1 MSKIKIKTFEND
13 KEFIKSFTEQSNKEI
28 EERLKNISLV
38 SIEEDNGKGDTFSKN
53 FFVEKFKSD
62 DIDKKKPKNIYD
74 EDEFLKNM
82 KYKVKG
88 QDKYSGETRVLF
100 YNLKENDSIAITRD
114 FLKKNEESIDLDDF
128 NESVVS
134 LFYER
139 CDKAIEFQDILKEE
153 TLTKTLKFIHEHTK
167 NFDMNLTFS
176 NVENDK
182 FTISIKDENNKEE
195 IKIND
200 TQLNNFLDKTIKYI
214 VCKDEE
220 IDLLNCGA
228 GIDLDDY
235 EETRS
240 WVKDINESDMSEEK
254 KATLRDKAMFKSPIL
269 SNDINE
275 VDFTLPTYYSLEKE
289 KSEVTEVN
297 FNYTSEKSSDEMGIS
312 IKDKWNTPY
321 EYYANKEEN
330 IISINNKLGLLLQD
344 KDYFKDF
351 FEEYREKNYLDK
363 DISYNLVMIENMNKF
378 EKFENTK
385 NNLISASLNETFK
398 KTFEELNPEMI
409 FGEALN
415 KKTMKKFDEN
425 FEERFADMSTRD
437 KYTYIVNNAKDFNL
451 EVNFENGEK
460 QIVGFEHDRLK
471 DDIDFD
477 DNVDNI
483 IKSKFIEEKQKL
495 SDEILE
501 KSYERFVVIP
511 LSELCDNY
519 EKKSNNFGEKQEEY
533 ISKFVENYIN
543 EYKGQEET
551 IKTEK
556 DLKENLNKEVKK
568 HILSLSETKIDKA
581 INNYLEKN
589 NLKSLDETFGN
600 EKKETTKEV
609 EESKEKGKEVNF

>member
-1 MSKIKIKTFEND
+1 MSKIKIKTFENN
-13 KEFIKSFTEQSNKEI
+13 KEFIKSFKEQSNKEI
-28 EERLKNISLV
+28 EKRLKNISLV
-38 SIEEDNGKGDTFSKN
+38 SIEEDNGKGDTFNKD
-53 FFVEKFKSD
+53 FFIEKFRSD
-62 DIDKKKPKNIYD
+62 GTVKKNPKNIYD
-74 EDEFLKNM
+74 EDEFLRNM
-82 KYKVKG
+82 KHEVKA
-88 QDKYSGETRVLF
+88 QDKNSGETKVLF
-100 YNLKENDSIAITRD
+100 YNLKENDSITTTRD
-114 FLKKNEESIDLDDF
+114 FLKRSEESIDLDDF

-153 TLTKTLKFIHEHTK
+153 TLTKTLKFIHEHMK

-176 NVENDK
+176 NAEMDN

-195 IKIND
+195 IKITD
-200 TQLNNFLDKTIKYI
+200 THLNNFLDKTIKYI

-254 KATLRDKAMFKSPIL
+254 KATLIDKAMFKSPIL

-275 VDFTLPTYYSLEKE
+275 VDLTLPTYYSLEKE

-297 FNYTSEKSSDEMGIS
+297 FNYNSEKSSDEVVIS

-330 IISINNKLGLLLQD
+330 VISINNKLGLLLQD
-344 KDYFKDF
+344 KDYFKDY
-351 FEEYREKNYLDK
+351 FEEYKEKNYLDK
-363 DISYNLVMIENMNKF
+363 DISYNLVMFENMNKF

-385 NNLISASLNETFK
+385 NNLISATLDETFK
-398 KTFEELNPEMI
+398 KTFEELSPEMI
-409 FGEALN
+409 FGETLN
-415 KKTMKKFDEN
+415 KKAMEKFDEN
-425 FEERFADMSTRD
+425 FKERFADMSTRD
-437 KYTYIVNNAKDFNL
+437 KYTYIVNNAEDFNL
-451 EVNFENGEK
+451 EVSFQNGEN
-460 QIVGFEHDRLK
+460 QIVDFEYDRLK
-471 DDIDFD
+471 NDIDFD

-519 EKKSNNFGEKQEEY
+519 EKKSNDFEEKKEEY

-543 EYKGQEET
+543 EYKEQENT

-556 DLKENLNKEVKK
+556 DFKENLNKEVKK

-589 NLKSLDETFGN
+589 NLSSLEDSFGT
-600 EKKETTKEV
+600 KKQIDKVIKE
-609 EESKEKGKEVNF
+609 EIKDKEIDM

>member
-176 NVENDK
+176 NVENDN

>member
-1 MSKIKIKTFEND
+1 MSKIKIKAFEND
-13 KEFIKSFTEQSNKEI
+13 KEFIKSFKGQSNKEI

-38 SIEEDNGKGDTFSKN
+38 SIEEDNGKGDTFNKD
-53 FFVEKFKSD
+53 FFIEKFRSD
-62 DIDKKKPKNIYD
+62 DITKKNPKNIYD

-82 KYKVKG
+82 KYEVKA
-88 QDKYSGETRVLF
+88 QDKNSGETKVLF
-100 YNLKENDSIAITRD
+100 YNLKENDSITTIRD
-114 FLKKNEESIDLDDF
+114 FFKKNEEIIDLDDF
-128 NESVVS
+128 DESVVS
-134 LFYER
+134 SFYER
-139 CDKAIEFQDILKEE
+139 CDKAIDFQDILKEE

-176 NVENDK
+176 NLENDN
-182 FTISIKDENNKEE
+182 FNISIKDENNKEE
-195 IKIND
+195 VKITD

-220 IDLLNCGA
+220 IDLLNCGV
-228 GIDLDDY
+228 GLDLDDY

-240 WVKDINESDMSEEK
+240 WVKNIKESDMSEEK
-254 KATLRDKAMFKSPIL
+254 KSTLIDKAMFKSPIL

-275 VDFTLPTYYSLEKE
+275 VDLTLPTYYSLEKE

-297 FNYTSEKSSDEMGIS
+297 FNYNSEKSSDEMEIS

-321 EYYANKEEN
+321 EQYANKEEN
-330 IISINNKLGLLLQD
+330 VISINNKLGLLLQD
-344 KDYFKDF
+344 KDYFKDY
-351 FEEYREKNYLDK
+351 FEEYRERNYLDK
-363 DISYNLVMIENMNKF
+363 DISYNLVMIENMDKF

-409 FGEALN
+409 FGETLN
-415 KKTMKKFDEN
+415 KKTMKKFDEV

-437 KYTYIVNNAKDFNL
+437 KYTYIVNNAEDFNL
-451 EVNFENGEK
+451 EVSFQNGEN
-460 QIVGFEHDRLK
+460 QIVGFEYDRVK
-471 DDIDFD
+471 YDVDFD

-519 EKKSNNFGEKQEEY
+519 EKKSNDFFEKQEEY
-533 ISKFVENYIN
+533 ISKFIEGYID
-543 EYKGQEET
+543 EHQKQEEVLWKIVLV
-551 IKTEK
+551 IK
-556 DLKENLNKEVKK
+556 NK
-568 HILSLSETKIDKA
+568 
-581 INNYLEKN
+581 
-589 NLKSLDETFGN
+589 
-600 EKKETTKEV
+600 
-609 EESKEKGKEVNF
+609 

>member
-13 KEFIKSFTEQSNKEI
+13 KEFINSFKGQTNKEI

-38 SIEEDNGKGDTFSKN
+38 SIEEANGKGDTFSKD
-53 FFVEKFKSD
+53 FFVEKFRSD
-62 DIDKKKPKNIYD
+62 DIVKKNPKNIYD
-74 EDEFLKNM
+74 EDEFLRNM
-82 KYKVKG
+82 KYEVKA
-88 QDKYSGETRVLF
+88 QDKYSGETKVLF
-100 YNLKENDSIAITRD
+100 YNLKENDSITTTRD
-114 FLKKNEESIDLDDF
+114 FFKKNEENIDLDDF

-139 CDKAIEFQDILKEE
+139 CDKAIDFQDILKEE

-176 NVENDK
+176 NVEMDN
-182 FTISIKDENNKEE
+182 FTMSIKDENNKEE
-195 IKIND
+195 IKITD
-200 TQLNNFLDKTIKYI
+200 THLNNFLDKTIKYI

-220 IDLLNCGA
+220 INLLNCGA

-275 VDFTLPTYYSLEKE
+275 VDLTLPTYYSLEKE

-297 FNYTSEKSSDEMGIS
+297 FNYNSEKSSDEVVIS

-330 IISINNKLGLLLQD
+330 VISINNKLGLLLQD
-344 KDYFKDF
+344 KDYFKDY
-351 FEEYREKNYLDK
+351 FEEYKEKNYLDK
-363 DISYNLVMIENMNKF
+363 DISYNLIMFENMNKF

-385 NNLISASLNETFK
+385 NNLISATLDETFK
-398 KTFEELNPEMI
+398 KTFEELSPEMI
-409 FGEALN
+409 FGETLN
-415 KKTMKKFDEN
+415 KKAMEKFDEN
-425 FEERFADMSTRD
+425 FKERFADMSTRD
-437 KYTYIVNNAKDFNL
+437 KYTYIVNNAEDFNL
-451 EVNFENGEK
+451 EVSFQNGEN
-460 QIVGFEHDRLK
+460 QILDFEYDRLK
-471 DDIDFD
+471 NDIDFD

-519 EKKSNNFGEKQEEY
+519 EKKSNDFSQKQEEY
-533 ISKFVENYIN
+533 ILKFVENYID
-543 EYKGQEET
+543 EYKGQEDT

-556 DLKENLNKEVKK
+556 DFKESLNKEVQK

-589 NLKSLDETFGN
+589 NLSSLEDSFGT
-600 EKKETTKEV
+600 KKQIDKVIKE
-609 EESKEKGKEVNF
+609 EIKDKEIDM

>member
-1 MSKIKIKTFEND
+1 MSKIKIKTFENN
-13 KEFIKSFTEQSNKEI
+13 KEFIKSFKEQSNKEI
-28 EERLKNISLV
+28 EKRLKNISLV
-38 SIEEDNGKGDTFSKN
+38 SIEEDNGKGDTFNKD
-53 FFVEKFKSD
+53 FFIEKFRSD
-62 DIDKKKPKNIYD
+62 GTVKKNPKNIYD
-74 EDEFLKNM
+74 EDEFLRNM
-82 KYKVKG
+82 KHEVKA
-88 QDKYSGETRVLF
+88 QDKNSGETKVLF
-100 YNLKENDSIAITRD
+100 YNLKENDSITTTRD
-114 FLKKNEESIDLDDF
+114 FLKRSEESIDLDDF

-153 TLTKTLKFIHEHTK
+153 TLTKTLKFIHEHMK

-176 NVENDK
+176 NAEMDN

-195 IKIND
+195 IKITD
-200 TQLNNFLDKTIKYI
+200 THLNNFLDKTIKYI

-254 KATLRDKAMFKSPIL
+254 KATLIDKAMFKSPIL

-275 VDFTLPTYYSLEKE
+275 VDLTLPTYYSLEKE

-297 FNYTSEKSSDEMGIS
+297 FNYNSEKSSDEVVIS

-330 IISINNKLGLLLQD
+330 VISINNKLGLLLQD
-344 KDYFKDF
+344 KDYFKDY
-351 FEEYREKNYLDK
+351 FEEYKEKNYLDK
-363 DISYNLVMIENMNKF
+363 DISYNLVMFENMNKF

-385 NNLISASLNETFK
+385 NNLISATLDETFK
-398 KTFEELNPEMI
+398 KTFEELSPEMI
-409 FGEALN
+409 FGETLS
-415 KKTMKKFDEN
+415 KKAMEKFDEN
-425 FEERFADMSTRD
+425 FKERVADMSTRD
-437 KYTYIVNNAKDFNL
+437 KYTYIVNNAEDFNL
-451 EVNFENGEK
+451 EVSFQNGEN
-460 QIVGFEHDRLK
+460 QIVDFEYDRLK
-471 DDIDFD
+471 NDIDFD

-519 EKKSNNFGEKQEEY
+519 EKKSNDFEEKKEEY

-543 EYKGQEET
+543 EYKEQENT

-556 DLKENLNKEVKK
+556 DFKENLNKEVKK

-589 NLKSLDETFGN
+589 NLSSLEDSFGT
-600 EKKETTKEV
+600 KKQIDKVIKE
-609 EESKEKGKEVNF
+609 EIKDKEIDM

>member
-13 KEFIKSFTEQSNKEI
+13 KEFINSFKGQTNKEI

-38 SIEEDNGKGDTFSKN
+38 SIEEDNGKGDTFSKD

-62 DIDKKKPKNIYD
+62 DIDKKNPKNIYD

-82 KYKVKG
+82 KYEVKG

-100 YNLKENDSIAITRD
+100 YNLKENDSITTTRD
-114 FLKKNEESIDLDDF
+114 FFKKNEESIDLDDF

-176 NVENDK
+176 NVEMDN

-297 FNYTSEKSSDEMGIS
+297 FNYNSEKSSDEVVIS
-312 IKDKWNTPY
+312 INDKWNTPY

-330 IISINNKLGLLLQD
+330 VISINNKLGLLLQD

-385 NNLISASLNETFK
+385 NNLISATLDETFK
-398 KTFEELNPEMI
+398 KTFEELSPEMI
-409 FGEALN
+409 FGETLN
-415 KKTMKKFDEN
+415 KKAMEKFDEN
-425 FEERFADMSTRD
+425 FKERFADMSTRD
-437 KYTYIVNNAKDFNL
+437 KYTYIVNNAEDFNL
-451 EVNFENGEK
+451 EVSFQNGEN
-460 QIVGFEHDRLK
+460 QIVDFEYDRLK
-471 DDIDFD
+471 NDIDFD

-519 EKKSNNFGEKQEEY
+519 EKKSNDFEEKKEEY

-543 EYKGQEET
+543 EYKEQENI

-556 DLKENLNKEVKK
+556 DFKENLNKEVKK

-589 NLKSLDETFGN
+589 NLSSLEDSFGT
-600 EKKETTKEV
+600 KKQIDKEV
-609 EESKEKGKEVNF
+609 KEEIKDKEIDM

>member
-1 MSKIKIKTFEND
+1 MSKIKIKTFENN
-13 KEFIKSFTEQSNKEI
+13 KEFIKSFKEQSNKEI
-28 EERLKNISLV
+28 EKRLKNISLV
-38 SIEEDNGKGDTFSKN
+38 SIEEDNGKGDTFNKD
-53 FFVEKFKSD
+53 FFIEKFRSD
-62 DIDKKKPKNIYD
+62 GTVKKNPKNIYD
-74 EDEFLKNM
+74 EDEFLRNM
-82 KYKVKG
+82 KHEVKA
-88 QDKYSGETRVLF
+88 QDKNSGETKVLF
-100 YNLKENDSIAITRD
+100 YNLKENDSITTRD
-114 FLKKNEESIDLDDF
+114 FLKRSEESIDLDDF

-153 TLTKTLKFIHEHTK
+153 TLTKTLKFIHEHMK

-176 NVENDK
+176 NAEMDN

-195 IKIND
+195 IKITD
-200 TQLNNFLDKTIKYI
+200 THLNNFLDKTIKYI

-254 KATLRDKAMFKSPIL
+254 KATLIDKAMFKSPIL

-275 VDFTLPTYYSLEKE
+275 VDLTLPTYYSLEKE

-297 FNYTSEKSSDEMGIS
+297 FNYNSEKSSDEVVIS

-330 IISINNKLGLLLQD
+330 VISINNKLGLLLQD
-344 KDYFKDF
+344 KDYFKDY
-351 FEEYREKNYLDK
+351 FEEYKEKNYLDK
-363 DISYNLVMIENMNKF
+363 DISYNLVMFENMNKF

-385 NNLISASLNETFK
+385 NNLISATLDETFK
-398 KTFEELNPEMI
+398 KTFEELSPEMI
-409 FGEALN
+409 FGETLN
-415 KKTMKKFDEN
+415 KKAMEKFDEN
-425 FEERFADMSTRD
+425 FKERFADMSTRD
-437 KYTYIVNNAKDFNL
+437 KYTYIVNNAEDFNL
-451 EVNFENGEK
+451 EVSFQNGEN
-460 QIVGFEHDRLK
+460 QIVDFEYDRLK
-471 DDIDFD
+471 NDIDFD

-519 EKKSNNFGEKQEEY
+519 EKKSNDFEEKKEEY

-543 EYKGQEET
+543 EYKEQENT

-556 DLKENLNKEVKK
+556 DFKENLNKEVKK

-589 NLKSLDETFGN
+589 NLSSLEDSFGT
-600 EKKETTKEV
+600 KKQIDKVIKE
-609 EESKEKGKEVNF
+609 EIKDKEIDM

>member
-13 KEFIKSFTEQSNKEI
+13 KEFIKSFKGQTNKEI

-38 SIEEDNGKGDTFSKN
+38 SIEEDNGKGDTFSKD
-53 FFVEKFKSD
+53 FFVEKFRSD
-62 DIDKKKPKNIYD
+62 DTVKKNPKNIYD
-74 EDEFLKNM
+74 EDEFLRNM
-82 KYKVKG
+82 KCEVKA
-88 QDKYSGETRVLF
+88 QDKYSGETKVLF
-100 YNLKENDSIAITRD
+100 YNLKENDNITTTRD
-114 FLKKNEESIDLDDF
+114 FFKKNEENIDLDDF

-176 NVENDK
+176 NVEMDN

-195 IKIND
+195 IKITD
-200 TQLNNFLDKTIKYI
+200 THLNNFLDKTIKYI

-240 WVKDINESDMSEEK
+240 WVKDINESDMLEEK

-275 VDFTLPTYYSLEKE
+275 VDLTLPTYYSLEKE

-297 FNYTSEKSSDEMGIS
+297 FNYNSEKSSDEVVIS

-330 IISINNKLGLLLQD
+330 VISINNKLGLLLQD
-344 KDYFKDF
+344 KDYFKDY
-351 FEEYREKNYLDK
+351 FEEYKEKNYLDK
-363 DISYNLVMIENMNKF
+363 DISYNLVMFENMNKF

-385 NNLISASLNETFK
+385 NNLISATLDETFK
-398 KTFEELNPEMI
+398 KTFEELSPEMI
-409 FGEALN
+409 FGETLN
-415 KKTMKKFDEN
+415 KKAMEKFDEN
-425 FEERFADMSTRD
+425 FKERFADMSTRD
-437 KYTYIVNNAKDFNL
+437 KYTYIVNNAEDFNL
-451 EVNFENGEK
+451 EVSFQNGEN
-460 QIVGFEHDRLK
+460 QIVDFEYDRLK
-471 DDIDFD
+471 NDIDFD
-477 DNVDNI
+477 DNIDNI

-519 EKKSNNFGEKQEEY
+519 EKKSNDFEEKKEEY

-543 EYKGQEET
+543 EYKEQENT

-556 DLKENLNKEVKK
+556 DFKENLNKEVKK

-589 NLKSLDETFGN
+589 NLSSLEDSFGT
-600 EKKETTKEV
+600 KKQIDKVIKE
-609 EESKEKGKEVNF
+609 EIKDKEIDM

>member
-13 KEFIKSFTEQSNKEI
+13 KEFIKSFKGQSNKEI

-38 SIEEDNGKGDTFSKN
+38 SIEEDNGKGDTFNKD
-53 FFVEKFKSD
+53 FFIEKFRSD
-62 DIDKKKPKNIYD
+62 NITKKNPKNIYD

-82 KYKVKG
+82 KYEVKT
-88 QDKYSGETRVLF
+88 QDKNNRETKVLF
-100 YNLKENDSIAITRD
+100 YNLKENDSITTTRD
-114 FLKKNEESIDLDDF
+114 FLKKSEDSIDLDDF

-176 NVENDK
+176 NVENDN

-214 VCKDEE
+214 VCKDKE

-297 FNYTSEKSSDEMGIS
+297 FNYTSEKSSDEMRIS

-437 KYTYIVNNAKDFNL
+437 KYTYIVNNAEDFNL

-460 QIVGFEHDRLK
+460 QIVGFEYDRLK

-519 EKKSNNFGEKQEEY
+519 KKKSNDFTQKQEEY

-543 EYKGQEET
+543 EYKEQENT

-556 DLKENLNKEVKK
+556 DFKENLNKEVKK
-568 HILSLSETKIDKA
+568 HILSLSEIKIDKA
-581 INNYLEKN
+581 INSYLEKN
-589 NLKSLDETFGN
+589 KLKSLDEIFEN

-609 EESKEKGKEVNF
+609 EENKEKDKEVNF

>member
-13 KEFIKSFTEQSNKEI
+13 KEFIKSFKEQSNKEI

-38 SIEEDNGKGDTFSKN
+38 SIEEDNGKGDTFSKD
-53 FFVEKFKSD
+53 FFVEKFRSD
-62 DIDKKKPKNIYD
+62 DIVKKNPKNIYD
-74 EDEFLKNM
+74 EDEFLRNM
-82 KYKVKG
+82 KHEVKT
-88 QDKYSGETRVLF
+88 QDKNSGETKVLF
-100 YNLKENDSIAITRD
+100 YNLKENDNITTTRD
-114 FLKKNEESIDLDDF
+114 FLKKSEESIDLDDF

-176 NVENDK
+176 NVEMDN
-182 FTISIKDENNKEE
+182 FTMSIKDENNKEE
-195 IKIND
+195 IKITD
-200 TQLNNFLDKTIKYI
+200 THLNNFLDKTIKYI

-240 WVKDINESDMSEEK
+240 WVKDINESDMLEEK

-275 VDFTLPTYYSLEKE
+275 VDLTLPTYYSLEKE

-297 FNYTSEKSSDEMGIS
+297 FNYNSEKSSDEVVIS

-330 IISINNKLGLLLQD
+330 VISINKKLGLLLQD
-344 KDYFKDF
+344 KDYFKDY
-351 FEEYREKNYLDK
+351 FEEYKEKNYLDK
-363 DISYNLVMIENMNKF
+363 DISYNLVMFENMNKF

-385 NNLISASLNETFK
+385 NNLISATLDETFK
-398 KTFEELNPEMI
+398 KTFEELSPEMI
-409 FGEALN
+409 FGETLN
-415 KKTMKKFDEN
+415 KKAMEKFDEN
-425 FEERFADMSTRD
+425 FKERFADMSTRD
-437 KYTYIVNNAKDFNL
+437 KYTYIVNNAEDFNL
-451 EVNFENGEK
+451 EVSFQNGEN
-460 QIVGFEHDRLK
+460 QIVDFEYDRLK
-471 DDIDFD
+471 NDIDFD

-519 EKKSNNFGEKQEEY
+519 EKKSNDFEEKKEEY

-543 EYKGQEET
+543 EYKEQENT

-556 DLKENLNKEVKK
+556 DFKENLNKEVKK

-589 NLKSLDETFGN
+589 NLSSLEDSFGT
-600 EKKETTKEV
+600 KKQIDKVIKE
-609 EESKEKGKEVNF
+609 EIKDKEIDM

>member
-13 KEFIKSFTEQSNKEI
+13 KEFINSFKGQTNKEI

-38 SIEEDNGKGDTFSKN
+38 SIEEDNGKGDTFSKD

-62 DIDKKKPKNIYD
+62 DIDKKNPKNIYD

-82 KYKVKG
+82 KYEVKG

-100 YNLKENDSIAITRD
+100 YNLKENDSITTTRD
-114 FLKKNEESIDLDDF
+114 FFKKNEESIDLDDF

-176 NVENDK
+176 NVEMDN

-297 FNYTSEKSSDEMGIS
+297 FNYNSEKSSDEVVIS
-312 IKDKWNTPY
+312 INDKWNTPY

-330 IISINNKLGLLLQD
+330 VISINNKLGLLLQD

-385 NNLISASLNETFK
+385 NNLISATLDETFK
-398 KTFEELNPEMI
+398 KTFEELSPEMI
-409 FGEALN
+409 FGETLN
-415 KKTMKKFDEN
+415 KKAMEKFDEN
-425 FEERFADMSTRD
+425 FKERFADMSTRD
-437 KYTYIVNNAKDFNL
+437 KYTYIVNNAEDFNL
-451 EVNFENGEK
+451 EVSFQNGEN
-460 QIVGFEHDRLK
+460 QIVDFEYDRLK
-471 DDIDFD
+471 NDIDFD

-519 EKKSNNFGEKQEEY
+519 EKKSNDFEEKKEEY

-543 EYKGQEET
+543 EYKEQENI

-556 DLKENLNKEVKK
+556 DFKENLNKEVKK
-568 HILSLSETKIDKA
+568 HILSLNETKIDKA

-589 NLKSLDETFGN
+589 NLSSLEDSFGT
-600 EKKETTKEV
+600 KKQIDKEV
-609 EESKEKGKEVNF
+609 KEEIKDKEIDM

>member
-1 MSKIKIKTFEND
+1 MSKIKIKAFEND
-13 KEFIKSFTEQSNKEI
+13 KEFIKSFKEQTNKEI
-28 EERLKNISLV
+28 EERLKNVSLV
-38 SIEEDNGKGDTFSKN
+38 SIEEDNGKGDTFNKD
-53 FFVEKFKSD
+53 FFIEKFRSD
-62 DIDKKKPKNIYD
+62 DITKKNPKNIYD

-82 KYKVKG
+82 KFEVKT
-88 QDKYSGETRVLF
+88 QDKNSGETKVLF
-100 YNLKENDSIAITRD
+100 YNLKENDNITTTRD
-114 FLKKNEESIDLDDF
+114 FFKKNEENIDLDDF

-153 TLTKTLKFIHEHTK
+153 TLTKALKFIHEHTK
-167 NFDMNLTFS
+167 KFDMNLTFS
-176 NVENDK
+176 NVEMDN

-195 IKIND
+195 IKITD
-200 TQLNNFLDKTIKYI
+200 THLNNFLDKTIKYI

-275 VDFTLPTYYSLEKE
+275 VDLTLPTYYSLEKE

-297 FNYTSEKSSDEMGIS
+297 FNYNSEKSSDEVVIS

-330 IISINNKLGLLLQD
+330 VISINNKLGLLLQD
-344 KDYFKDF
+344 KDYFKDY
-351 FEEYREKNYLDK
+351 FEEYKEKNYLDK
-363 DISYNLVMIENMNKF
+363 DISYNLIMFENMNKF

-385 NNLISASLNETFK
+385 NNLISATLDETFK
-398 KTFEELNPEMI
+398 KTFEELSPEMI
-409 FGEALN
+409 FGETLN
-415 KKTMKKFDEN
+415 KKAMEKFDEN
-425 FEERFADMSTRD
+425 FKERFADMSTRD
-437 KYTYIVNNAKDFNL
+437 KYTYIVNNAEDFNL
-451 EVNFENGEK
+451 EVSFQNGEN
-460 QIVGFEHDRLK
+460 QIVDFEYDRLK
-471 DDIDFD
+471 NDIDFD

-519 EKKSNNFGEKQEEY
+519 EKKSNDFEEKKEEY

-543 EYKGQEET
+543 EYKEQENT

-556 DLKENLNKEVKK
+556 DFKENLNKEVKK

-589 NLKSLDETFGN
+589 NLSSLEDSFGT
-600 EKKETTKEV
+600 KKQIDKVIKE
-609 EESKEKGKEVNF
+609 EIKDKEIDM

>member
-13 KEFIKSFTEQSNKEI
+13 KEFIKSFKGQTNKEI

-38 SIEEDNGKGDTFSKN
+38 SIEEDNGKGDTFSKD
-53 FFVEKFKSD
+53 FFVEKFRSD
-62 DIDKKKPKNIYD
+62 DTVKKNPKNIYD
-74 EDEFLKNM
+74 EDEFLRNM
-82 KYKVKG
+82 KCEVKA
-88 QDKYSGETRVLF
+88 QDKYSGETKVLF
-100 YNLKENDSIAITRD
+100 YNLKENDNITTTRD
-114 FLKKNEESIDLDDF
+114 FFKKNEENIDLDDF

-176 NVENDK
+176 NVEMDN

-195 IKIND
+195 IKITD
-200 TQLNNFLDKTIKYI
+200 THLNNFLDKTIKYI

-240 WVKDINESDMSEEK
+240 WVKDINESDMLEEK

-275 VDFTLPTYYSLEKE
+275 VDLTLPTYYSLEKE

-297 FNYTSEKSSDEMGIS
+297 FNYNSEKSSDEVVIS

-330 IISINNKLGLLLQD
+330 VISINNKLGLLLQD
-344 KDYFKDF
+344 KDYFKDY
-351 FEEYREKNYLDK
+351 FEEYKEKNYLDK
-363 DISYNLVMIENMNKF
+363 DISYNLVMFENMNKF

-385 NNLISASLNETFK
+385 NNLISATLDETFK
-398 KTFEELNPEMI
+398 KTFEELSPEMI
-409 FGEALN
+409 FGETLN
-415 KKTMKKFDEN
+415 KKAMEKFDEN
-425 FEERFADMSTRD
+425 FKERFADMSTRD
-437 KYTYIVNNAKDFNL
+437 KYTYIVNNAEDFNL
-451 EVNFENGEK
+451 EVSFQNGEN
-460 QIVGFEHDRLK
+460 QIVDFEYDRLK
-471 DDIDFD
+471 NDIDFD

-519 EKKSNNFGEKQEEY
+519 EKKSNDFEEKKEEY

-543 EYKGQEET
+543 EYKEQENT

-556 DLKENLNKEVKK
+556 DFKENLNKEVKK
-568 HILSLSETKIDKA
+568 HILSLSESKIDKA

-589 NLKSLDETFGN
+589 NLSSLEDSFGT
-600 EKKETTKEV
+600 KKQIDKVIKE
-609 EESKEKGKEVNF
+609 EIKDKEIDM

>member
-1 MSKIKIKTFEND
+1 MSKVKIKTFEND
-13 KEFIKSFTEQSNKEI
+13 KEFINSFKGQSNKEI

-38 SIEEDNGKGDTFSKN
+38 SIEEDNGKGDTFSKD
-53 FFVEKFKSD
+53 FFIEKFKND
-62 DIDKKKPKNIYD
+62 DIDKKNPKNIYD

-82 KYKVKG
+82 KYEVKG

-100 YNLKENDSIAITRD
+100 YNLKENDSITTTRD

-176 NVENDK
+176 NVEMDN
-182 FTISIKDENNKEE
+182 FTMSIKDENNKEE
-195 IKIND
+195 IKITD
-200 TQLNNFLDKTIKYI
+200 THLNNFLDKTIKYI
-214 VCKDEE
+214 VCKDEK
-220 IDLLNCGA
+220 IDLLNCGV

-275 VDFTLPTYYSLEKE
+275 VDLTLPTYYSLEKE

-297 FNYTSEKSSDEMGIS
+297 FNYNSEKSSDEVVIS

-321 EYYANKEEN
+321 EYYANEEEN
-330 IISINNKLGLLLQD
+330 VISINNKLGLLLQD
-344 KDYFKDF
+344 KDYFKDY
-351 FEEYREKNYLDK
+351 FEEYKEKNYLDK

-398 KTFEELNPEMI
+398 KTFEELSPEMV
-409 FGEALN
+409 FGEILN
-415 KKTMKKFDEN
+415 KKTMKKFDEV
-425 FEERFADMSTRD
+425 FEERFTDMSTRD
-437 KYTYIVNNAKDFNL
+437 KYTYIVNNAEDFNL
-451 EVNFENGEK
+451 EVSFQNGEN
-460 QIVGFEHDRLK
+460 QIVGFEYDRLK
-471 DDIDFD
+471 NDIDFD

-568 HILSLSETKIDKA
+568 HILSLNETKIDKA

>member
-13 KEFIKSFTEQSNKEI
+13 KEFIKSFKGQSNKEI

-38 SIEEDNGKGDTFSKN
+38 SIEEDNGKGDTFNKD
-53 FFVEKFKSD
+53 FFIEKFRSD
-62 DIDKKKPKNIYD
+62 DITKKNPKNIYD

-82 KYKVKG
+82 KYEVKT
-88 QDKYSGETRVLF
+88 QDKNNRETKVLF
-100 YNLKENDSIAITRD
+100 YNLKENDNITTTRD
-114 FLKKNEESIDLDDF
+114 FFKKNEENIDLDDF

-176 NVENDK
+176 NVEMDN

-195 IKIND
+195 IKITD
-200 TQLNNFLDKTIKYI
+200 THLNNFLDKTIKYI

-240 WVKDINESDMSEEK
+240 WVKDINESDMLEEK

-275 VDFTLPTYYSLEKE
+275 VDLTLPTYYSLEKE

-297 FNYTSEKSSDEMGIS
+297 FNYNSEKSSDEVVIS

-330 IISINNKLGLLLQD
+330 VISINNKLGLLLQD
-344 KDYFKDF
+344 KDYFKDY
-351 FEEYREKNYLDK
+351 FEEYKEKNYLDK
-363 DISYNLVMIENMNKF
+363 DISYNLVMFENMNKF

-385 NNLISASLNETFK
+385 NNLISATLDETFK
-398 KTFEELNPEMI
+398 KTFEELSPEMI
-409 FGEALN
+409 FGETLN
-415 KKTMKKFDEN
+415 KKAMEKFDEN
-425 FEERFADMSTRD
+425 FKERFADMSTRD
-437 KYTYIVNNAKDFNL
+437 KYTYIVNNAEDFNL
-451 EVNFENGEK
+451 EVSFQNGEN
-460 QIVGFEHDRLK
+460 QIVDFEYDRLK
-471 DDIDFD
+471 NDIDFD

-519 EKKSNNFGEKQEEY
+519 EKKSNDFEEKKEEY

-543 EYKGQEET
+543 EYKEQENT

-556 DLKENLNKEVKK
+556 DFKENLNKEVKK

-589 NLKSLDETFGN
+589 NLSSLEDSFGT
-600 EKKETTKEV
+600 KKQIDKVIKE
-609 EESKEKGKEVNF
+609 EIKDKEIDM

>member
-13 KEFIKSFTEQSNKEI
+13 KEFINSFKGQTNKEI

-38 SIEEDNGKGDTFSKN
+38 SIEEDNGKGDTFSKD
-53 FFVEKFKSD
+53 FFVEKFRSD
-62 DIDKKKPKNIYD
+62 DIVKKNPKNIYD

-82 KYKVKG
+82 KYEVKG

-100 YNLKENDSIAITRD
+100 YNLKENDSITTTRD
-114 FLKKNEESIDLDDF
+114 FFKKNEESIDLDDF

-176 NVENDK
+176 NVEMDN

-297 FNYTSEKSSDEMGIS
+297 FNYNSEKSSDEVVIS

-330 IISINNKLGLLLQD
+330 VISINNKLGLLLQD

-385 NNLISASLNETFK
+385 NNLISATLDETFK
-398 KTFEELNPEMI
+398 KTFEELSPEMI
-409 FGEALN
+409 FGETLN
-415 KKTMKKFDEN
+415 KKAMEKFDEN
-425 FEERFADMSTRD
+425 FKERFADMSTRD
-437 KYTYIVNNAKDFNL
+437 KYTYIVNNAEDFNL
-451 EVNFENGEK
+451 EVSFQNGEN
-460 QIVGFEHDRLK
+460 QIVDFEYDRLK
-471 DDIDFD
+471 NDIDFD

-519 EKKSNNFGEKQEEY
+519 EKKSNDFEEKKEEY

-543 EYKGQEET
+543 EYKEQENT

-556 DLKENLNKEVKK
+556 DFKENLNKEVKK

-589 NLKSLDETFGN
+589 NLSSLEDSFGT
-600 EKKETTKEV
+600 KKQIDKVIKE
-609 EESKEKGKEVNF
+609 EIKDKEIDM

>member
-1 MSKIKIKTFEND
+1 MNKIKIKTFEND
-13 KEFIKSFTEQSNKEI
+13 KEFINSFKGQTNKEI

-38 SIEEDNGKGDTFSKN
+38 SIEEDNGKGETFSKD
-53 FFVEKFKSD
+53 FFVEKFRSD
-62 DIDKKKPKNIYD
+62 DTVKKNPKNIYD
-74 EDEFLKNM
+74 EDEFLRNM
-82 KYKVKG
+82 KCEVKA
-88 QDKYSGETRVLF
+88 QDKYSGETKVLF
-100 YNLKENDSIAITRD
+100 YNLKENDNITTTRD
-114 FLKKNEESIDLDDF
+114 FFKKNEENIDLDDF

-176 NVENDK
+176 NVEMDN

-195 IKIND
+195 IKITD
-200 TQLNNFLDKTIKYI
+200 THLNNFLDKTIKYI

-240 WVKDINESDMSEEK
+240 WVKDINESDMLEEK

-275 VDFTLPTYYSLEKE
+275 VDLTLPTYYSLEKE

-297 FNYTSEKSSDEMGIS
+297 FNYNSEKSSDEVVIS

-330 IISINNKLGLLLQD
+330 VISINNKLGLLLQD
-344 KDYFKDF
+344 KDYFKDY
-351 FEEYREKNYLDK
+351 FEEYKEKNYLDK
-363 DISYNLVMIENMNKF
+363 DISYNLVMFENMNKF

-385 NNLISASLNETFK
+385 NNLISATLDETFK
-398 KTFEELNPEMI
+398 KTFEELSPEMI
-409 FGEALN
+409 FGETLN
-415 KKTMKKFDEN
+415 KKAMEKFDEN
-425 FEERFADMSTRD
+425 FKERFADMSTRD
-437 KYTYIVNNAKDFNL
+437 KYTYIVNNAEDFNL
-451 EVNFENGEK
+451 EVSFQNGEN
-460 QIVGFEHDRLK
+460 QIVDFEYDRLK
-471 DDIDFD
+471 NDIDFD

-519 EKKSNNFGEKQEEY
+519 EKKSNDFEEKKEEY

-543 EYKGQEET
+543 EYKEQENT

-556 DLKENLNKEVKK
+556 DFKENLNKEVKK

-589 NLKSLDETFGN
+589 NLSSLEDSFGT
-600 EKKETTKEV
+600 KKQIDKVIKE
-609 EESKEKGKEVNF
+609 EIKDKEIDM

>member
-1 MSKIKIKTFEND
+1 MSKVKIKTFEND
-13 KEFIKSFTEQSNKEI
+13 KEFINSFKGQSNKEI

-38 SIEEDNGKGDTFSKN
+38 SIEEDNGKGDTFSKD
-53 FFVEKFKSD
+53 FFIEKFKND
-62 DIDKKKPKNIYD
+62 DIDKKNPKNIYD

-82 KYKVKG
+82 KYEVKG

-100 YNLKENDSIAITRD
+100 YNLKENDSITTTRD

-128 NESVVS
+128 YESVVS

-176 NVENDK
+176 NVENDN
-182 FTISIKDENNKEE
+182 FTILIKDENNKEE

-200 TQLNNFLDKTIKYI
+200 TQLDNFLDKTIKYI
-214 VCKDEE
+214 VCKDKE
-220 IDLLNCGA
+220 IDLLNCGV

-437 KYTYIVNNAKDFNL
+437 KYTYIVNNAEDFNL
-451 EVNFENGEK
+451 EVSFQNGEN
-460 QIVGFEHDRLK
+460 QIVGFEYDRLK
-471 DDIDFD
+471 NDIDFD

-519 EKKSNNFGEKQEEY
+519 EKKSNNFGERQEEY

>member
-1 MSKIKIKTFEND
+1 MNKIKIKTFEND
-13 KEFIKSFTEQSNKEI
+13 KEFINSFKGQTNKEI

-38 SIEEDNGKGDTFSKN
+38 SIEEDNGKGDTFSKD
-53 FFVEKFKSD
+53 FFVEKFRSD
-62 DIDKKKPKNIYD
+62 DTVKKNPKNIYD
-74 EDEFLKNM
+74 EDEFLRNM
-82 KYKVKG
+82 KCEVKA
-88 QDKYSGETRVLF
+88 QDKYSGETKVLF
-100 YNLKENDSIAITRD
+100 YNLKENDNITTTRD
-114 FLKKNEESIDLDDF
+114 FFKKNEENIDLDDF

-176 NVENDK
+176 NVEMDN

-195 IKIND
+195 IKITD
-200 TQLNNFLDKTIKYI
+200 THLNNFLDKTIKYI

-240 WVKDINESDMSEEK
+240 WVKDINESDMLEEK

-275 VDFTLPTYYSLEKE
+275 VDLTLPTYYSLEKE

-297 FNYTSEKSSDEMGIS
+297 FNYNSEKSSDEVVIS

-330 IISINNKLGLLLQD
+330 VISINNKLGLLLQD
-344 KDYFKDF
+344 KDYFKDY
-351 FEEYREKNYLDK
+351 FEEYKEKNYLDK
-363 DISYNLVMIENMNKF
+363 DISYNLVMFENMNKF

-385 NNLISASLNETFK
+385 NNLISATLDETFK
-398 KTFEELNPEMI
+398 KTFEELSPEMI
-409 FGEALN
+409 FGETLN
-415 KKTMKKFDEN
+415 KKAMEKFDEN
-425 FEERFADMSTRD
+425 FKERFADMSTRD
-437 KYTYIVNNAKDFNL
+437 KYTYIVNNAEDFNL
-451 EVNFENGEK
+451 EVSFQNGEN
-460 QIVGFEHDRLK
+460 QIVDFEYDRLK
-471 DDIDFD
+471 NDIDFD

-519 EKKSNNFGEKQEEY
+519 EKKSNDFEEKKEEY

-543 EYKGQEET
+543 EYKEQENT

-556 DLKENLNKEVKK
+556 DFKENLNKEVKK

-589 NLKSLDETFGN
+589 NLSSLEDSFGT
-600 EKKETTKEV
+600 KKQIDKVIKE
-609 EESKEKGKEVNF
+609 EIKDKEIDM

>member
-13 KEFIKSFTEQSNKEI
+13 KEFIKSFKEQSNKEI

-38 SIEEDNGKGDTFSKN
+38 SIEEDNGKGDTFSKD

-62 DIDKKKPKNIYD
+62 DIDKKNPKNIYD

-82 KYKVKG
+82 KYEVKG

-176 NVENDK
+176 NVENDN
-182 FTISIKDENNKEE
+182 FTISIKDKNNKEE
-195 IKIND
+195 IKITD
-200 TQLNNFLDKTIKYI
+200 THLNSFLDKTIKYI
-214 VCKDEE
+214 VCKDKE
-220 IDLLNCGA
+220 IDLLNCSA

-254 KATLRDKAMFKSPIL
+254 KATLIDKAMFKSPIL

-275 VDFTLPTYYSLEKE
+275 VDLTLPTYYSLEKE

-297 FNYTSEKSSDEMGIS
+297 FNYNSEKSSDEVEIS

-330 IISINNKLGLLLQD
+330 VISINNKLGLLLQD
-344 KDYFKDF
+344 KDYFKDY
-351 FEEYREKNYLDK
+351 FEEYKEKNYLDK
-363 DISYNLVMIENMNKF
+363 DISYNLVMFENMNKF

-385 NNLISASLNETFK
+385 NNLISATLDETFK
-398 KTFEELNPEMI
+398 KTFEELSPEMI
-409 FGEALN
+409 FGETLN
-415 KKTMKKFDEN
+415 KKAMEKFDEN
-425 FEERFADMSTRD
+425 FKERFADMSTRD
-437 KYTYIVNNAKDFNL
+437 KYTYIVNNAEDFNL
-451 EVNFENGEK
+451 EVSFQNGEN
-460 QIVGFEHDRLK
+460 QIVGFEYDRVK
-471 DDIDFD
+471 YDIDFD